1 MEADIILGEMLEKMG
16 YVKGE
21 TIGDKLKT
29 IEKSDF
35 TSLDQAWEAHKIR
48 NMIAHEG
55 TDYIL
60 TEREAKRVVGLYE
73 QVFKEFRYT

>member
-1 MEADIILGEMLEKMG
+1 MEADIILEEMLEKMG

-73 QVFKEFRYT
+73 QVFKEFRYI